1 MPHVHKQQ
9 MEATGML
16 QGCAHTLSYGM
27 MHLARLMQP
36 LETGAG
42 AKEGQHS
49 EVVFAVAAAE
59 VLHMI
64 IMHMQAVTWCVR
76 LPVCP

>member
-1 MPHVHKQQ
+1 MCAQAADGSNRH
-9 MEATGML
+9 ASGMR
-16 QGCAHTLSYGM
+16 AHIVVWNDAF
-27 MHLARLMQP
+27 ARLMQP

-64 IMHMQAVTWCVR
+64 IMHMQAVTWCVQ